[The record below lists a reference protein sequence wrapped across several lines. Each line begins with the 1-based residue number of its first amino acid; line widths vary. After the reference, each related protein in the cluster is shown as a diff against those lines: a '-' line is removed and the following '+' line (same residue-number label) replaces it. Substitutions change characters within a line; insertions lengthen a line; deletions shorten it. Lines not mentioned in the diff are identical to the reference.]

1 MDVSVIGIDLGSC
14 SVAGMDTAGSVVFRR
29 RASRAGL
36 REIVRRHPGSIVAM
50 EACCGAH
57 HLGRV
62 FAEEG
67 HEVRLMSPEYV
78 RPYVKAQKNDD
89 RDAEAIAEAVTRPTM
104 RFVPVKS
111 QGQSDLQSLHRARE
125 RLVGDRTALLNHLR
139 ALLLERGLVVA
150 KGRAKLR
157 QEVGEFLAGAALGL
171 SPRIRVLVADLV
183 EEWERLDAR
192 IKAFDVEFVAL
203 ARSNPAMRRLS
214 TVPGIGPINA
224 TALVAAVGD
233 ARAFGKGR
241 DLAAWLGLVPRQATT
256 GGKPR
261 LLGISKRGNRYLRKN
276 LVHGARAVLP
286 KLAERDTPIGRWL
299 RDLLAR
305 QHKNVV
311 VVALANKLARICWAG
326 GSPGERFRDVTA
338 RGSPGALGGRE
349 RDPGREDGTGEE
361 RHRRL
366 WAGSGGARVSA
377 ERMNRRLPQQ
387 GQMATSL
394 QGGAA
399 CPAF

>member
-1 MDVSVIGIDLGSC
+1 MDVSVIGIDLGKNSC
-14 SVAGMDTAGSVVFRR
+14 SVAGMDAAGSVVFRKR
-29 RASRAGL
+29 MSRAVL
-36 REIVRRHPGSIVAM
+36 VEIARMHPKAIVAM

-89 RDAEAIAEAVTRPTM
+89 RDAEAIAEAATRPTM

-111 QGQSDLQSLHRARE
+111 QEQSDLQALHRARE
-125 RLVGDRTALLNHLR
+125 RLVGDRTALINHLR

-150 KGRAKLR
+150 RGRAKLR
-157 QEVGEFLAGAALGL
+157 KEVGELLGGAAPEL
-171 SPRIRVLVADLV
+171 SPRIRSLVVDLV
-183 EEWERLDAR
+183 EDWERLDTR
-192 IKAFDVEFVAL
+192 IKAFDAEFVAI
-203 ARSNPAMRRLS
+203 ARSDPAMRRLS

-233 ARAFGKGR
+233 AQAFRKGR
-241 DLAAWLGLVPRQATT
+241 DLSAWLGLVPRQATT

-286 KLAERDTPIGRWL
+286 KLAERDTSIGRWL
-299 RDLLAR
+299 RDLLVR

-311 VVALANKLARICWAG
+311 IVALANKLARICWAVLA
-326 GSPGERFRDVTA
+326 GERGF
-338 RGSPGALGGRE
+338 S
-349 RDPGREDGTGEE
+349 EE
-361 RHRRL
+361 
-366 WAGSGGARVSA
+366 AIAMS
-377 ERMNRRLPQQ
+377 
-387 GQMATSL
+387 
-394 QGGAA
+394 
-399 CPAF
+399 